1 MRPSVHSRLT
11 SGLHVLTRAAAR
23 YQKLRH
29 PAGRTEI
36 RIASVRR
43 GSPPPPRLT
52 GDGARYVE
60 SCWHGALLFRWT
72 ERGKGAV
79 QVFAQKEKKR
89 PGCFVS
95 RASILPYSLGRLSL
109 RNHHRYSDCAAVLR
123 LSGEALGSGERG
135 WGKEGVR
142 M

>member
-1 MRPSVHSRLT
+1 MCS
-11 SGLHVLTRAAAR
+11 HVLTRTAAR
-23 YQKLRH
+23 EQKLRH
-29 PAGRTEI
+29 QIVRAEI
-36 RIASVRR
+36 RIASVRP

-52 GDGARYVE
+52 EDGARYVE

-95 RASILPYSLGRLSL
+95 RASILPFYLGRLKIGRASC
-109 RNHHRYSDCAAVLR
+109 R
-123 LSGEALGSGERG
+123 ERVC
-135 WGKEGVR
+135 KYV
-142 M
+142 